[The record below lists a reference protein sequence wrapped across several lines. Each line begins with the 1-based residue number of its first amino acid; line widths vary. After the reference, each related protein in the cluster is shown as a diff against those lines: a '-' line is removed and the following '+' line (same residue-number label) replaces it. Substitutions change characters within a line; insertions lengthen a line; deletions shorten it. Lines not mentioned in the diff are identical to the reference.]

1 MSDKTNT
8 YHESD
13 ILFNNDMSA
22 HVSSIYSDYFKI
34 LDSGEM
40 ELYSAYT
47 RFIDKASDYVDISSF
62 CPTVIM
68 PSGTLSAVFPN
79 RNNAVEWDYFSS
91 EPFAEALDVFER
103 NANYLW
109 GNYTSGGVFIYR
121 RTANNYDMYIQNG
134 VFQLDDTHYFTDTG
148 FLGSYTIAQLQKVV
162 FTWNAWDMFNQT
174 SWSEAV
180 YLSMLYDTDPANPST
195 TIAGAVT
202 GGYQIAG
209 TGPVAAISAID
220 PTWIGILETDM
231 RPPIIFSGFAKRDF
245 YGPSDLD
252 SFTKISGSVR
262 PNTIDWEDNPYGDD
276 GFAGDG
282 GGGGTIDHQSDEDG
296 TSDSGGIGSLV
307 AQSGLVKVY
316 NPTVSELSAFNTF
329 LFAGISDS
337 LITVLKKLTSEPMQY
352 IISLMMYHF
361 NPTTSASQHIM
372 FGGID
377 SGVGAAVVSSTTKKI
392 DCGTLTVPAQFKS
405 FLDYNPNS
413 DVQLFLPYIGFVN
426 LNQDQICGSAITIV
440 YNVDLLSGAC
450 ICEVHISRAARSS
463 SDDTVRRILYTYSG
477 NCSMQLPLSSIDQR
491 GLVDSILNIGTSA
504 VSGAVSGGGAG
515 AAAGAISGALQSIT
529 TEKQS
534 VHHGSGISSNM
545 GYMGKQKPYLV
556 LGRPITC
563 IPVNFGAFEGWT
575 SGKRATVSQLSGY
588 TEIDP
593 DTIWTDNFGH
603 ATDEEAQMIKDIMNG
618 GVYL

>member
-1 MSDKTNT
+1 MPDKSNT

-13 ILFNNDMSA
+13 ILFNNDLTA
-22 HVSSIYSDYFKI
+22 HVSSTYSDWFKI
-34 LDSGEM
+34 LDTGEL
-40 ELYSAYT
+40 ELYQAYT
-47 RFIDKASDYVDISSF
+47 RYIDKASDYVDISGF

-68 PSGTLSAVFPN
+68 PTGTFSIVFPN
-79 RNNAVEWDYFSS
+79 INHAVEWDYFSS
-91 EPFAEALDVFER
+91 ETYTEALDIFER

-109 GNYTSGGVFIYR
+109 GSYDSGGVFIFR
-121 RTANNYDMYIQNG
+121 RTTNNYDMYIQNG
-134 VFQLDDTHYFTDTG
+134 VFRLDDTHYFTDTG
-148 FLGSYTIAQLQKVV
+148 YLGTYTIAQLQKVV
-162 FTWNAWDMFNQT
+162 FTWDAWSMYRQT
-174 SWSEAV
+174 SWSDAV
-180 YLSMLYDTDPANPST
+180 YLSMRYDLDPANPDT

-220 PTWIGILETDM
+220 PTWIGIIESDM
-231 RPPIIFSGFAKRDF
+231 RPPIVFQGGGKRDF
-245 YGPSDLD
+245 FGPSDLD
-252 SFTKISGSVR
+252 NYTRISGSAR
-262 PNTIDWEDNPYGDD
+262 PGTIDYEDNPYSDD

-282 GGGGTIDHQSDEDG
+282 GGNGTIDHQSDEDG
-296 TSDSGGIGSLV
+296 TSDSGGIGSLI

-329 LFAGISDS
+329 LFSGISDS
-337 LITVLKKLTSEPMQY
+337 LIAVLKKLTSEPMQY

-361 NPTTSASQHIM
+361 SPSTSASQHIM

-392 DCGTLTVPAQFKS
+392 DCGTLTIPTQFKS

-413 DVQLFLPYIGFVN
+413 NVSLFLPYIGFVT
-426 LNQDQICGSAITIV
+426 LNIDEVIGSAVTVV

-450 ICEVHISRAARSS
+450 ICEVHISRSARSS
-463 SDDTVRRILYTYSG
+463 SDDTIRRILYTFSG
-477 NCSMQLPLSSIDQR
+477 NCAMQLPLSSIDQR
-491 GLVDSILNIGTSA
+491 GLVDSILNIGSSA

-515 AAAGAISGALQSIT
+515 AVAGAVSGALQSIT

-534 VHHGSGISSNM
+534 VHHGSGIGSNM
-545 GYMGKQKPYLV
+545 GYMGKQVPYFV

-575 SGKRATVSQLSGY
+575 SGKRATLSSLSGY
-588 TEIDP
+588 TEID
-593 DTIWTDNFGH
+593 TNTLWTDNIPC
-603 ATDEEAQMIKDIMNG
+603 TEAEAAEIKTLFNN